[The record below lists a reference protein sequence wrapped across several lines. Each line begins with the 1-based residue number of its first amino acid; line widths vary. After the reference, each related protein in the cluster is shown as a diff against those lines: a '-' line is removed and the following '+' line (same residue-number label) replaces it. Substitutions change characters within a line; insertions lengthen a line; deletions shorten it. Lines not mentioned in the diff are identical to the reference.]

1 MTGYPLVL
9 FGILLLSAGTA
20 CSLNADLALQQ
31 LNHRAFTPAEG
42 APTNIYALAQTSDGS
57 LWIAGGTGLSRFDGI
72 RFVPYPGPS
81 EEPLPSTN
89 ISSLTAAPDG
99 GLWIGFR
106 LGGVSLLKGGRL
118 LNYTERDGF
127 PGGTVDGFAW
137 DREGSLWAVA
147 RGALMH
153 LKGKRWERVADEA
166 EFGSAV
172 GVLVDR
178 PGTLWLATVNGL
190 FARVSGESRWREI
203 SRTEFNWNTNG
214 GILAESP
221 DGKIW
226 AGALHELVRIDPRAE
241 PQGDGLVSVRGI
253 SGGPLLFDNEGNL
266 WGSDAEAHGLVRVSS
281 QELTR
286 QVHRG
291 AILAPEKFARADELD
306 PGAVFALLEDREQN
320 VWVGTENG
328 LDRFSH
334 SNVVRAS
341 APACHGGDRALA
353 AGDAAA
359 LWIVC
364 STAAGTYVDEM
375 RDGAVLS
382 HQITPN
388 FDVAYRDPQGT
399 VWFGGPN
406 LLGRLENHRI
416 VTVPLPEPARGHPV
430 QALVRDGGGGMWVS
444 VVRKGIFRWLAGEWS
459 AYGNLDPLP
468 RGPAIVETADG
479 TGNIWFGYPKS
490 RIARMSG
497 RAVQLFDARQGLE
510 VGNVQAILARGG
522 DVWAGGELG
531 LARFDGTRFVAI
543 HNASGAAFNGISGI
557 VTARNGDLWLN
568 GMSGIT
574 HIARQELERAV
585 RDAAYPV
592 QCETFDYLDGVPGT
606 AVQLRPLPSAVE
618 TTDGHIWFSMSA
630 GIVSIDAANLVHNTL
645 APPVTIW
652 SLTSGGRRY
661 PHLGAGLLLPVHTAN
676 LQIEYSAGS
685 LTVPERVR
693 FRYKLE
699 GSDRDWQEAGTR
711 REALYTNLGPG
722 HYTFRVTASNNDGVW
737 NTNGASIE
745 FIIPPTFYQTKWFYA
760 VCLLVCVAILTALY
774 RVRVRQV
781 AAQVRGRLEA
791 RLAERERIARELHDT
806 LLQGMQGLIWRF
818 QAATDRIPP
827 GEPARQLMEQS
838 LDRADK
844 LLGESR
850 DRVKDLRP
858 TTIDVADLAQ
868 ALAAEGEQL
877 AQLPPI
883 EFRVSV
889 QGAHRGL
896 HPIVREEVF
905 LVCREALRNAFQH
918 SGARNIEAEVTY
930 GHTALHVRIRDDG
943 QGIGTTVLDAGGKPG
958 HFGLIGMRERANKLG
973 GQLDVWS
980 KPGAGT
986 EIDLRVPANVAYRRS
1001 KTRWGR
1007 IRSRL
1012 ATFCSTAESH

>member
-226 AGALHELVRIDPRAE
+226 AGALHELIRIDPRAE

-266 WGSDAEAHGLVRVSS
+266 WGSDAEAYRLVRVSS

-531 LARFDGTRFVAI
+531 LARFDGTRFVVI

-1012 ATFCSTAESH
+1012 ATFGSTAESH